1 MVEVLQEAVEGGF
14 IGSAARR
21 AWALSEDTCP
31 RRSVTNGA
39 RGRWRRRRRSR
50 RYCTRVRT
58 STGARGKETNTV
70 RVHYAVGRTVPV
82 LAAASS
88 GVGER
93 QGGVMEVETR
103 MVARGGTLW
112 PAEQQAR
119 AQQRRW
125 RRAERAFGMPAPSD
139 ERDHHVDRDIRPHMH

>member
-1 MVEVLQEAVEGGF
+1 M
-14 IGSAARR
+14 
-21 AWALSEDTCP
+21 
-31 RRSVTNGA
+31 
-39 RGRWRRRRRSR
+39 
-50 RYCTRVRT
+50 
-58 STGARGKETNTV
+58 NTV
-70 RVHYAVGRTVPV
+70 RMHCAVGRTVPM

-112 PAEQQAR
+112 PAGQRAR

-125 RRAERAFGMPAPSD
+125 RRAERAYCMPARSD
-139 ERDHHVDRDIRPHMH
+139 ERGHRVDRDIRPPTH